1 MADDA
6 LPEDWG
12 IIAGWL
18 PSDLNL
24 LARETGFMRRA
35 RGLQD
40 AERWLRLLLM
50 HVAGGLSLQQTS
62 VRAAELGLA
71 EVSSVALFKRL
82 RAAEA
87 WLRRLTAHLLTEH
100 RRRLG
105 VRVGGWKGPLRV
117 IDATEVVEPG
127 ATGSAWRIHYS
138 LRLPE
143 LICDHYE
150 LTDSG
155 GGERLGR
162 FEFRPG
168 ELVLVDR
175 GYSHRAGVAHV
186 IKAGAHVV
194 VRWNHA
200 LFPLKDAAT
209 GEALDPLPQLRRLK
223 IGQWAEWPVSFE
235 AEGKSYAMRLCARKK
250 GRLAAEK
257 ARRKS
262 LRKSQ
267 KNGTQVDPRSLEL
280 TEYILVL
287 TSVPTQQLSCSSVLE
302 LYRCR
307 WQVELTFKRLKSLL
321 AMGHVPKSDDVS
333 ARAWMQAK
341 ILTSLLIERT
351 LLEGRFFSPWGD
363 PRLERESVAPLSGST

>member
-1 MADDA
+1 
-6 LPEDWG
+6 
-12 IIAGWL
+12 
-18 PSDLNL
+18 
-24 LARETGFMRRA
+24 
-35 RGLQD
+35 
-40 AERWLRLLLM
+40 
-50 HVAGGLSLQQTS
+50 V
-62 VRAAELGLA
+62 
-71 EVSSVALFKRL
+71 
-82 RAAEA
+82 
-87 WLRRLTAHLLTEH
+87 
-100 RRRLG
+100 
-105 VRVGGWKGPLRV
+105 RV

-186 IKAGAHVV
+186 INSGAHVV

-200 LFPLKDAAT
+200 LFPLKNAT
-209 GEALDPLPQLRRLK
+209 GEAWDPLPQLRRLT
-223 IGQWAEWPVSFE
+223 IGQSAQWSVSFE
-235 AEGKSYAMRLCARKK
+235 AEGKSYPMRLCARKK

-287 TSVPTQQLSCSSVLE
+287 TSVPTKQLSCASVLE

-351 LLEGRFFSPWGD
+351 LLEGRLFSPWGD
-363 PRLERESVAPLSGST
+363 PRLE